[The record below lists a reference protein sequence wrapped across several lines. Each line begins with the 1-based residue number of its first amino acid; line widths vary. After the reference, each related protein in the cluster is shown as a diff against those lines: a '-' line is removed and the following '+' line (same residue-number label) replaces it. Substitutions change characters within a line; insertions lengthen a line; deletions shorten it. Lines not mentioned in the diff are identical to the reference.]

1 MAQCQ
6 GNPKYSTTRSIELM
20 NKFSNVTASKTKFKT
35 QSRLYTNRELLRKKL
50 MTPIL
55 SMDAAIRDPGI
66 HLLKDACD
74 LCNGNGN
81 VLMKQLEDTTEMEI
95 GKLSHLLEIEQ

>member
-1 MAQCQ
+1 
-6 GNPKYSTTRSIELM
+6 M

-66 HLLKDACD
+66 HLLKCD
-74 LCNGNGN
+74 LCN
-81 VLMKQLEDTTEMEI
+81 VPVTSAMEMAMF
-95 GKLSHLLEIEQ
+95 